1 VQHRRQYVLG
11 DDARAE
17 FAERARA
24 TFLQAAVDGV
34 AVAIAAS
41 LRDAGVRAILLK
53 GASFAR
59 WLYADGTP
67 RFYVDVDLLVR
78 ADLVGG
84 AESLLRERGYS
95 PLWSPTDMPADRP
108 IASHWRRADGGA
120 PIDLH
125 WALPEAAAAP
135 PMQWEALVP
144 GTERI
149 ELAGGEVETLG
160 PRGRCVMVA
169 LHAARHADLPRPAED
184 LERAL
189 QVADRFTWTE
199 AAELADRIGARDGFS
214 AGLHTLPAGVELAE
228 SIGVGPPQS
237 TRAVLLLQSPP
248 PGADGLDA
256 LFTARGARARVRL
269 VARTL
274 VPTRR
279 WMIASTAR
287 ARRGGLWLAASYLWH
302 PLGVMARLPAA
313 VRAWRRARGQ
323 RSSAS

>member
-1 VQHRRQYVLG
+1 MRLPSEHVLG
-11 DDARAE
+11 DAARVE
-17 FAERARA
+17 FAERGRA
-24 TFLQAAVDGV
+24 ATLRAAVDGV
-34 AVAIAAS
+34 AVGVAGG
-41 LRDAGVRAILLK
+41 LGDAGIRAVLLK

-59 WLYADGTP
+59 WLYADGAP

-78 ADLVGG
+78 SDLVGD
-84 AESLLRERGYS
+84 AEALLRAHGYS
-95 PLWSPTDMPADRP
+95 QLWSPADMPADRP

-125 WALPEAAAAP
+125 WALPEAGAAP
-135 PMQWEALVP
+135 PAQWEALTG

-160 PRGRCVMVA
+160 LAARCLMVA

-189 QVADRFTWTE
+189 RVADRHTWTE
-199 AAELADRIGARDGFS
+199 AAELADRIGGRDGFS
-214 AGLHTLPAGVELAE
+214 AGLHILPAGVELAE
-228 SIGVGPPQS
+228 SIGVAPPQS
-237 TRAVLLLQSPP
+237 TRALLLLQSPP

-256 LFTARGARARVRL
+256 LFTTRGVRARGRL

-279 WMIASTAR
+279 WMLASTAR
-287 ARRGGLWLAASYLWH
+287 ARRGPGWLAASYLWH
-302 PLGVMARLPAA
+302 PIGVMARLPAA
-313 VRAWRRARGQ
+313 LRAWRRARGQ
-323 RSSAS
+323 SSSAS